1 MEIKQNEKM
10 NDSEEEELKN
20 LINSKQ

>member
-1 MEIKQNEKM
+1 METKQNEKM

-20 LINSKQ
+20 LLNSK